1 MEWAKLQIFCYMQKD
16 PPPFIPA
23 SDGSYLGAKNFVKR
37 ETHERAVSF
46 KTNYK

>member
-1 MEWAKLQIFCYMQKD
+1 MSQTTNILLHAKGS
-16 PPPFIPA
+16 PPFIPA